1 MYNINSDK
9 SIESISEDNIF
20 TSQNTH
26 NKSQKYSN
34 LKEETKDLN
43 NISNPNS
50 GDEELIKKK
59 LVISTEVEY
68 PSKQKIATSLITPKN
83 NPGTL
88 AFSLSP
94 IKKGGR
100 KKNGLV
106 DKREKS
112 KKMNA
117 PKRAVIYPVQEFRLK
132 EINTNNENQRKDGYG
147 VPINKRN
154 KKKIKVT
161 FTDTLNTVNSK
172 NEKNQLAEVI
182 PIESYKKYNYVEGI
196 PREED
201 LATTKSTCQCCL
213 IN

>member
-1 MYNINSDK
+1 MYDHNSNK
-9 SIESISEDNIF
+9 SIESNSEDNIF

-50 GDEELIKKK
+50 GEEELIRKK
-59 LVISTEVEY
+59 LIISTDNDI
-68 PSKQKIATSLITPKN
+68 PSKQKIPTSLITPKSN
-83 NPGTL
+83 QGTL

-100 KKNGLV
+100 KKNMLV
-106 DKREKS
+106 DIMEKS
-112 KKMNA
+112 KKMNV
-117 PKRAVIYPVQEFRLK
+117 PKKSVIYPIQELR
-132 EINTNNENQRKDGYG
+132 INSNNENQRKDGYG

-172 NEKNQLAEVI
+172 NEKNQLAEII

-201 LATTKSTCQCCL
+201 IATTKSTCQCCI

>member
-9 SIESISEDNIF
+9 SIESVSEDNIF

-34 LKEETKDLN
+34 LKEETKDVN
-43 NISNPNS
+43 NISNPNL
-50 GDEELIKKK
+50 GDEELIKKR
-59 LVISTEVEY
+59 LVISTEIDY
-68 PSKQKIATSLITPKN
+68 PSKPKIQTSLITPKN

-94 IKKGGR
+94 IKKGR
-100 KKNGLV
+100 KKNILV
-106 DKREKS
+106 DIMEKS
-112 KKMNA
+112 KKINA
-117 PKRAVIYPVQEFRLK
+117 PKKAFIYPVQELRLK
-132 EINTNNENQRKDGYG
+132 DLNANNENQRKDGYG

-161 FTDTLNTVNSK
+161 FSDTLNTANSK
-172 NEKNQLAEVI
+172 SEKNQLAEVI
-182 PIESYKKYNYVEGI
+182 PIESFKKYNYNEEI
-196 PREED
+196 PREEV
-201 LATTKSTCQCCL
+201 LAQTKSTCQCCL

>member
-43 NISNPNS
+43 NISNHNS
-50 GDEELIKKK
+50 GDEELIRKK
-59 LVISTEVEY
+59 LVISTEIDY
-68 PSKQKIATSLITPKN
+68 PSKQKIQASLITPKN

-88 AFSLSP
+88 TFSISP
-94 IKKGGR
+94 IKKGS
-100 KKNGLV
+100 KKNLLV
-106 DKREKS
+106 DIMEKS
-112 KKMNA
+112 KKINV
-117 PKRAVIYPVQEFRLK
+117 PRKSVIYPVQELRLK
-132 EINTNNENQRKDGYG
+132 DLNTNNENQRKDGYG

-161 FTDTLNTVNSK
+161 FTDTLNTDNSK
-172 NEKNQLAEVI
+172 IEKNQLAEII
-182 PIESYKKYNYVEGI
+182 PIESYKKYNYIEGI